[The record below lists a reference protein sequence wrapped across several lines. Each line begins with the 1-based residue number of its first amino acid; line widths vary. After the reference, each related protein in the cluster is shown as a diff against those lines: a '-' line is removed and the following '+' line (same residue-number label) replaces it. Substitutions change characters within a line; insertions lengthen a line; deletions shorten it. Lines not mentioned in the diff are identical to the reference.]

1 MIPTAK
7 PLLGDEEAGAVRDAI
22 MSGWVAQGPM
32 VEAFENTF
40 ARSVGARHGGLKGT
54 APIICRSFSASPLL
68 NILPT
73 FALFLQLFF

>member
-1 MIPTAK
+1 MIPIAK

-40 ARSVGARHGGLKGT
+40 ARSVGARQGENNQG
-54 APIICRSFSASPLL
+54 PPLV
-68 NILPT
+68 T
-73 FALFLQLFF
+73 YYYTKRVT